1 MNKSKPFVITILLI
15 IVVFLLIL
23 NFFMNKTTESFQDGS
38 GDSDMLTTHNLVD
51 TKDKLLTMFD
61 SLDEAEKRCDLLES
75 QQFQREQK
83 SEMLNNDKIYK
94 ELQEQDKKIHE
105 LKEIVKYLTIE
116 KKRRDKIN
124 NSCKATKQRQLNE
137 DYNIVK
143 SLNEAGIVRDNSVS
157 LDLNISDS
165 DKMKQ
170 LLQNLNLNK
179 NGKSGKHGKEGQN
192 RSNSTRCSDKGDG
205 HIDLDSIGG
214 KCHGCDA
221 SKLKEQEAYIANS
234 FD

>member
-1 MNKSKPFVITILLI
+1 MNKSKPLVITILLI
-15 IVVFLLIL
+15 VVVFLLIL
-23 NFFMNKTTESFQDGS
+23 NFFMNKTKEDFAS
-38 GDSDMLTTHNLVD
+38 GDMLTTYDVAD

-124 NSCKATKQRQLNE
+124 NSCKATKQRKLN
-137 DYNIVK
+137 DNYNIVK
-143 SLNEAGIVRDNSVS
+143 SLNDTGVIRDNSVS

-165 DKMKQ
+165 EKMKQ
-170 LLQNLNLNK
+170 LLQNINK
-179 NGKSGKHGKEGQN
+179 NPNNTEGT
-192 RSNSTRCSDKGDG
+192 NSREYSKCSDKGDG
-205 HIDLDSIGG
+205 YVDIDSIGIEQ
-214 KCHGCDA
+214 CHGCDGA
-221 SKLKEQEAYIANS
+221 KLKEQEPWIAHS
-234 FD
+234 FDKK

>member
-1 MNKSKPFVITILLI
+1 MNKSKPLVITILLI
-15 IVVFLLIL
+15 VVMFLLIL
-23 NFFMNKTTESFQDGS
+23 NLFMNKTTEAFKSGS
-38 GDSDMLTTHNLVD
+38 DDSDLLATHDLVD

-124 NSCKATKQRQLNE
+124 NSCKATKQRKLNDE
-137 DYNIVK
+137 YNIVK
-143 SLNEAGIVRDNSVS
+143 SLNDTGVIRDNSVS

-170 LLQNLNLNK
+170 LLQNLNK
-179 NGKSGKHGKEGQN
+179 NGNNNEGSN
-192 RSNSTRCSDKGDG
+192 RSDSSKCTDKGDG
-205 HIDLDSIGG
+205 HIDLNSIGG
-214 KCHGCDA
+214 KCHNCSAD
-221 SKLKEQEAYIANS
+221 KLKEQLPWISNS
-234 FD
+234 FDK

>member
-1 MNKSKPFVITILLI
+1 MNKSKPLVITILLI
-15 IVVFLLIL
+15 VVVFLLIL
-23 NFFMNKTTESFQDGS
+23 NFFMNKTKEDFAS
-38 GDSDMLTTHNLVD
+38 GDMLDTYDLDSTN

-83 SEMLNNDKIYK
+83 AEMLNNDKIYK

-124 NSCKATKQRQLNE
+124 NSCKATKQRKLN
-137 DYNIVK
+137 DNYNIVK
-143 SLNEAGIVRDNSVS
+143 SLNDTGVIRDNSVS

-165 DKMKQ
+165 EKMKQ
-170 LLQNLNLNK
+170 LLQNINK
-179 NGKSGKHGKEGQN
+179 NPNNTEGT
-192 RSNSTRCSDKGDG
+192 NSRDYSKCSDKGNGYVD
-205 HIDLDSIGG
+205 IDSLGLE
-214 KCHGCDA
+214 KCHGCDGD
-221 SKLKEQEAYIANS
+221 KLKEQEPWIANS
-234 FD
+234 FDK

>member
-1 MNKSKPFVITILLI
+1 
-15 IVVFLLIL
+15 
-23 NFFMNKTTESFQDGS
+23 MNKTTEAFQSGS
-38 GDSDMLTTHNLVD
+38 DDSDLLATHDLVD

-124 NSCKATKQRQLNE
+124 NSCKATKQRKLNDE
-137 DYNIVK
+137 YNIVK
-143 SLNEAGIVRDNSVS
+143 SLNDTGVIRDNSVS

-170 LLQNLNLNK
+170 LLQNLNK
-179 NGKSGKHGKEGQN
+179 NGTNNEGSN
-192 RSNSTRCSDKGDG
+192 RSDASKCTDKGDG
-205 HIDLDSIGG
+205 HIDLNSIGG

-221 SKLKEQEAYIANS
+221 AKLKEQMPWISNS
-234 FD
+234 FDK

>member
-1 MNKSKPFVITILLI
+1 MNKSKPLVITILLI
-15 IVVFLLIL
+15 VVVFLLIL
-23 NFFMNKTTESFQDGS
+23 NFFMNKTKEDFASAPGEDL
-38 GDSDMLTTHNLVD
+38 LTTHDLVD
-51 TKDKLLTMFD
+51 SRDKLLTMFD

-124 NSCKATKQRQLNE
+124 TSCKSTKQRKLN
-137 DYNIVK
+137 DNYNIVK
-143 SLNEAGIVRDNSVS
+143 SLNNSGMVRDNSVS

-165 DKMKQ
+165 AKMKQ
-170 LLQNLNLNK
+170 LLQNINK
-179 NGKSGKHGKEGQN
+179 NPNNTEGT
-192 RSNSTRCSDKGDG
+192 NSKDYSKCNDKGDG
-205 HIDLDSIGG
+205 YVDIDSIGLD
-214 KCHGCDA
+214 KCHNCDGDKIK
-221 SKLKEQEAYIANS
+221 KLEPWIAKS
-234 FD
+234 FDKK